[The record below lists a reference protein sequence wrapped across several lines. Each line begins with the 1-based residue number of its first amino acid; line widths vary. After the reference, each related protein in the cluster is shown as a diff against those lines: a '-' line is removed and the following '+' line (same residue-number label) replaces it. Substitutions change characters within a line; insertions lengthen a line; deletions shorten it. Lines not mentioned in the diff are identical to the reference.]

1 MSFGSGFTQES
12 FAQSINIDEAV
23 TQGLELA
30 SRWQFAPRWS
40 LSGNYT
46 YSDSEQKSGINKGAP
61 LTNTPEHMLNASLNW
76 NASERLTLWI
86 KGEYRGERA
95 RFTDKYENLTAAN
108 QALQDE
114 VGDLKAYEVFHLGGS
129 YKASENVTFNASIYN
144 LFDKDFLDGET
155 YTTDTGA
162 VGWAST
168 TPSQLLPPP
177 VRWRKVGASGSPP
190 RSTSKSAPKGP
201 PFQGR
206 AFLRMYVIGKSLTST
221 ARSALESRPIPTGLV
236 PQPITGTSLP
246 CVSGSAPSAN
256 GTGSARRS
264 AWPAC
269 CCSPSL
275 ASP

>member
-114 VGDLKAYEVFHLGGS
+114 
-129 YKASENVTFNASIYN
+129 
-144 LFDKDFLDGET
+144 
-155 YTTDTGA
+155 
-162 VGWAST
+162 
-168 TPSQLLPPP
+168 
-177 VRWRKVGASGSPP
+177 SG
-190 RSTSKSAPKGP
+190 T
-201 PFQGR
+201 
-206 AFLRMYVIGKSLTST
+206 
-221 ARSALESRPIPTGLV
+221 
-236 PQPITGTSLP
+236 
-246 CVSGSAPSAN
+246 
-256 GTGSARRS
+256 
-264 AWPAC
+264 
-269 CCSPSL
+269 
-275 ASP
+275 